1 MRSWA
6 PRSGKPRMIHLTA
19 LHSHIKERTM
29 SQVELTKTAAVKF
42 NYRANKDT
50 KVQRPSV
57 ELEVP
62 EITDSAVA
70 GYLTHEDP
78 KVKSLVL
85 ETLQGTLNSYIRG
98 FVDAK
103 EDFTQAD
110 LDALIAD
117 GKIGFEALA
126 NLPRSER
133 NTLTNE
139 ELGEFSKFYFT
150 AAQELLGKN
159 EAQATAA
166 AAVFNSRVKKIAG
179 AIPALTKIKG
189 DLEKFL
195 ELANDEQ
202 LSEHNKALT
211 YLFAKIDE
219 YLAED
224 ITADSL

>member
-1 MRSWA
+1 
-6 PRSGKPRMIHLTA
+6 
-19 LHSHIKERTM
+19 M
-29 SQVELTKTAAVKF
+29 SNVELAKTAAVKF
-42 NYRANKDT
+42 NYRANKET
-50 KVQRPSV
+50 KVQRSPV

-62 EITDSAVA
+62 EITDAAVA

-78 KVKSLVL
+78 KVKALVL

-103 EDFTQAD
+103 EDFSQAD
-110 LDALIAD
+110 LDELIAQ

-139 ELGEFSKFYFT
+139 ELGEFSKLYFT
-150 AAQELLGKN
+150 LSQSLLGKN
-159 EAQATAA
+159 EGQATAA
-166 AAVFNSRVKKIAG
+166 AAVFNSRIKKIAG
-179 AIPALTKIKG
+179 AVPALTKIKG
-189 DLEKFL
+189 DLAKFI
-195 ELANDEQ
+195 ELADDEV
-202 LSEHNKALT
+202 LGEHSKALQ
-211 YLFAKIDE
+211 YLTAKIDE

>member
-1 MRSWA
+1 
-6 PRSGKPRMIHLTA
+6 
-19 LHSHIKERTM
+19 M
-29 SQVELTKTAAVKF
+29 SLVELAKTAAVKY
-42 NYRANKDT
+42 NYRANKET

-62 EITDSAVA
+62 EVTVNAVA
-70 GYLTHEDP
+70 AYLTHEDP
-78 KVKSLVL
+78 KVVSLVL
-85 ETLQGTLNSYIRG
+85 ETLQGSLNSYIRG
-98 FVDAK
+98 FVDAD
-103 EDFTQAD
+103 EAFDQAK
-110 LDALIAD
+110 LDALIAE

-139 ELGEFSKFYFT
+139 ELGEFSKYYFS
-150 AAQELLGKN
+150 ACQHLLGKN

-179 AIPALTKIKG
+179 AIPALNKIKG

-195 ELANDEQ
+195 EVADEAEV
-202 LSEHNKALT
+202 SEHTKALT

>member
-1 MRSWA
+1 
-6 PRSGKPRMIHLTA
+6 
-19 LHSHIKERTM
+19 M
-29 SQVELTKTAAVKF
+29 SLVELNKTAAVKF
-42 NYRANKDT
+42 NYRANKET

-62 EITDSAVA
+62 EITVAAVA
-70 GYLTHEDP
+70 GYLQSEVP
-78 KVKSLVL
+78 KVPEFVL
-85 ETLQGTLNSYIRG
+85 ESLQSVLNSYIRG
-98 FVDAK
+98 FVDAD
-103 EDFTQAD
+103 EAFDQAK
-110 LDALIAD
+110 LDALIAE

-139 ELGEFSKFYFT
+139 ELGEFSKFYFNACQT
-150 AAQELLGKN
+150 LLGKN
-159 EAQATAA
+159 EGQATAA

-189 DLEKFL
+189 DLEKFI
-195 ELANDEQ
+195 ELASDEE
-202 LSEHNKALT
+202 LGEHSKALQ
-211 YLFAKIDE
+211 YLTSKIDE